1 LNSMNEKDRDDVKA
15 VKMRAEG
22 KKARNSAASL
32 QLESQRVSGIL
43 FKYGDLIMYDQNK
56 TQGFVIEA
64 QAHQVKVISETGKM
78 SYVYHK

>member
-22 KKARNSAASL
+22 KKARNSAANL